1 MIEKQPTDHPASTPQ
16 PERRTALVTG
26 GGSGI
31 GRAVALSLAE
41 RGLDVLVT
49 GRRAT
54 ALAETAGLHP
64 GIRSHVGDVSDP
76 ADHEPMV
83 AAAARSGRIDVVIN
97 NAGVGQPA
105 ALGQVVVERAQQTW
119 ATNVLGPTLLA
130 QAALPYLIESR
141 GIIINLSSTYGLKP
155 APGHSLYGASKAALE
170 HLTRSWALELAEHGI
185 RVNSVAPGPTESEAL
200 HRMGLTEAEID
211 AIKDE
216 EQRLIPLGRR
226 GLPEDVVPWIVALT
240 DPDSWLTG
248 QIIRVDGGYSLT

>member
-1 MIEKQPTDHPASTPQ
+1 MTATQLINQPD
-16 PERRTALVTG
+16 RRTVLVTG

-31 GRAVALSLAE
+31 GRATALALAE
-41 RGLDVLVT
+41 HGLDVLVT

-54 ALAETAGLHP
+54 ALAETADLHP
-64 GIRSHVGDVSDP
+64 GIRTQVGDVADP
-76 ADHEPMV
+76 ADHGAIV
-83 AAAARSGRIDVVIN
+83 AAAARSGRLDVVIN

-105 ALGQVVVERAQQTW
+105 ALGQVAVDRAQQTW
-119 ATNVLGPTLLA
+119 ATNVLGPTLLT

-141 GIIINLSSTYGLKP
+141 GIIINISSTYGIKP
-155 APGHSLYGASKAALE
+155 GPGHSLYAASKAALE
-170 HLTRSWALELAEHGI
+170 QLTRSWALELAEHGI

-200 HRMGLTEAEID
+200 HRMGLSAAEID
-211 AIKDE
+211 AITGE

-226 GLPEDVVPWIVALT
+226 GRPEDVVPWILALT